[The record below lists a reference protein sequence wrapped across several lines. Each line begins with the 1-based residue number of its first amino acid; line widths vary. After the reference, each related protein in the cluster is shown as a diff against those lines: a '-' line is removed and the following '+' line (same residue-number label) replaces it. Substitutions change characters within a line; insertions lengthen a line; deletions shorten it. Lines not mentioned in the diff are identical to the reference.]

1 MIAIIFVITRG
12 GSFTLQN
19 VTLLGKVK
27 ENPLPVTF
35 FQNTLILSYFKL
47 NIINLNKKIEFR
59 KNKAV
64 KGFQS
69 KVK

>member
-1 MIAIIFVITRG
+1 MALNHY
-12 GSFTLQN
+12 FTL
-19 VTLLGKVK
+19 LSKVK
-27 ENPLPVTF
+27 PLPVTF
-35 FQNTLILSYFKL
+35 FQNTLFMSYFEL
-47 NIINLNKKIEFR
+47 NIINLNKKIEFE

>member
-1 MIAIIFVITRG
+1 MLKKLYKLGVALYHY
-12 GSFTLQN
+12 FTL
-19 VTLLGKVK
+19 LSKV
-27 ENPLPVTF
+27 NPLPVTF
-35 FQNTLILSYFKL
+35 FQNTLFMSYFELK
-47 NIINLNKKIEFR
+47 NIINLNKKIEFE

>member
-1 MIAIIFVITRG
+1 MLFIRG

-27 ENPLPVTF
+27 ENPLSVTF
-35 FQNTLILSYFKL
+35 FKILSYFKL
-47 NIINLNKKIEFR
+47 NIINLNKKIEFG

>member
-1 MIAIIFVITRG
+1 MSVLGVALYHY
-12 GSFTLQN
+12 FTL
-19 VTLLGKVK
+19 LSKVK
-27 ENPLPVTF
+27 PLPVTF

>member
-1 MIAIIFVITRG
+1 MYLSIRG
-12 GSFTLQN
+12 DSFTLQN

-27 ENPLPVTF
+27 ENPLPVPF
-35 FQNTLILSYFKL
+35 FQNTLILCCFKL
-47 NIINLNKKIEFR
+47 NIINLNKKIEFG

>member
-1 MIAIIFVITRG
+1 MIYRG

-35 FQNTLILSYFKL
+35 FQNTLFMSYFEL
-47 NIINLNKKIEFR
+47 NKINLNKKIEFE